1 MGDEKGAF
9 DNYKQPGQDAQTDT
23 SGAFSGYKPPPTTAP
38 ADTGWSLAHNPILSI
53 QGPWNAPANQ
63 PLEQTAAWN
72 KPSDASWSDYAAAHF
87 QPIDDM
93 VRHATNVFGLGD
105 RFAAKM
111 DELTGTGPTVA
122 TLTKNLITGQPTD
135 ALSLERAKSA
145 QADARMPE
153 QNKLAANVVGYA
165 PVASLGIGTKIA
177 DTAAPYI
184 SKLPF
189 TGAGKWLGG
198 VIGGGTEGVGATEAG
213 SYGRTGQGAS
223 TGQLLF
229 GAVQGLPG
237 GVASRTGNAVK
248 PLDEAALTSAHDA
261 TRVPMKAVQ
270 FKPNDVNNAIDRAS
284 ASLTGPQRGGLSPDM
299 QNLISNFKKEISSGN
314 ASADDIN
321 GYARGIF
328 TAVKNDA
335 DYAMAGK
342 FRDAMNN
349 DVMARTM
356 PTSNHSLGEAAGMNA
371 DANQAFARL
380 KDNEWLSNTN
390 ILKAPSEAATRLV
403 DPTKLYGPNERDAL
417 GNLAAF
423 APKSRAQTT
432 PTGPWSGGYQG
443 ARDATAGIVSDK
455 LAPGLAGWL
464 LGGHP
469 LAGILSG
476 IGIKTG
482 IGAYKGYQGSKIQ
495 QAIDATHASL
505 TTGQKLS
512 PSDYIKPAVIRDA
525 ARTGTTGI
533 LAGGGL

>member
-1 MGDEKGAF
+1 MGAF
-9 DNYKQPGQDAQTDT
+9 DNYKPPGQDTTT
-23 SGAFSGYKPPPTTAP
+23 SGDATTGGAFSGYKPPATTAP
-38 ADTGWSLAHNPILSI
+38 ADTGWSLTHNPILSI

-63 PLEQTAAWN
+63 PLGQTAAWN
-72 KPSDASWSDYAAAHF
+72 KPSDVSWSDYAGAHL

-111 DELTGTGPTVA
+111 DQLTGTGPTVG

-145 QADARMPE
+145 EADARMPE
-153 QNKLAANVVGYA
+153 QNKLAADVLGYA
-165 PVASLGIGTKIA
+165 PVAAEGIGTKIA
-177 DTAAPYI
+177 DTAAPYL
-184 SKLPF
+184 SKLPL
-189 TGAGKWLGG
+189 TGTGKWLGG

-223 TGQLLF
+223 TGELLL
-229 GAVQGLPG
+229 GAAQGLPG

-248 PLDEAALTSAHDA
+248 PLDEATLTAAHEA
-261 TRVPMKAVQ
+261 TRVPMRAVQ
-270 FKPNDVNNAIDRAS
+270 FKPNDVNSAINGAIS
-284 ASLTGPQRGGLSPDM
+284 GLTGPQRGGLSPDM

-328 TAVKNDA
+328 TGVKNDA

-356 PTSNHSLGEAAGMNA
+356 PTSNHSLGEAANMNA

-380 KDNEWLSNTN
+380 KDSEWLSNTN
-390 ILKAPSEAATRLV
+390 ILKAPGEAATRLA

-417 GNLAAF
+417 GNLADF

-432 PTGPWSGGYQG
+432 PTSPLSGGAQG
-443 ARDATAGIVSDK
+443 FRDAAAGIASDK
-455 LAPGLAGWL
+455 LAPAGVGWL

-469 LAGILSG
+469 LAGMLTG
-476 IGIKTG
+476 VLTKTG
-482 IGAYKGYQGSKIQ
+482 IGAYKGYQGSRIQ
-495 QAIDATHASL
+495 QAIDAAHATL

-525 ARTGTTGI
+525 ARTGVTGI

>member
-1 MGDEKGAF
+1 MGAF

-23 SGAFSGYKPPPTTAP
+23 TTGGAFSGYKPPATTAA
-38 ADTGWSLAHNPILSI
+38 ADTGWSLAHNPILSVR
-53 QGPWNAPANQ
+53 GPWNAPANQ

-72 KPSDASWSDYAAAHF
+72 KPADASWSDYAAAHF

-111 DELTGTGPTVA
+111 DELTGTGPTVG

-153 QNKLAANVVGYA
+153 QNKLAADVLGYY
-165 PVASLGIGTKIA
+165 PVAAEGIGTKIA
-177 DTAAPYI
+177 DTAAPYL

-198 VIGGGTEGVGATEAG
+198 VVGGGTEGVGATEAG
-213 SYGRTGQGAS
+213 SYGRTGEGAS

-229 GAVQGLPG
+229 GAAQGLPG
-237 GVASRTGNAVK
+237 GVASRTGNVVK
-248 PLDEAALTSAHDA
+248 PLDEAALTAAHDA

-284 ASLTGPQRGGLSPDM
+284 AGLTGPQRGGLSPDM

-328 TAVKNDA
+328 TGVKNDA

-356 PTSNHSLGEAAGMNA
+356 PTSNHSLGEAASMNA

-390 ILKAPSEAATRLV
+390 ILKAPGEAATRLA

-417 GNLAAF
+417 GNLADF
-423 APKSRAQTT
+423 APKTKTQTT
-432 PTGPWSGGYQG
+432 PTSPGAGAWQG
-443 ARDATAGIVSDK
+443 ARDATAGIASDK

-495 QAIDATHASL
+495 QAMDAAHATL

-512 PSDYIKPAVIRDA
+512 PSDYIGPAAVRNA
-525 ARTGTTGI
+525 ARTGVTGI